1 MKKSVVIFTVF
12 LEAVLFLS
20 IAGSGMANPIPIP
33 TLIMPSENIDVSI
46 SPSAEGYNATVV
58 GIYPFTNE
66 NCENVIMY
74 FPIPS
79 DADNVSVKMDEN
91 NIPWTS
97 VDNIYPT
104 VLGNLPMIAWEIAPV
119 PDNFVITVSYEHS
132 LTTDGENYTFLY
144 AMGTGKYL
152 NTYAKETTAYVN
164 ITMPIEC
171 GSINVYL
178 DNEPTLFDRTTENN
192 KVVISLTVVSEMF
205 QPLTK
210 DLILKFETDSDLDGM
225 PDPWESQYGLDLNEN
240 DANGDKDGDG
250 YTNFQE
256 YQAGT
261 NPNDVASYP
270 VDSVDGINLMFIA
283 AGIAGV
289 AIMISVVFILKM
301 K

>member
-1 MKKSVVIFTVF
+1 MKKVVVIFTVF

-33 TLIMPSENIDVSI
+33 TLIMPSENIDVLI
-46 SPSAEGYNATVV
+46 SPSAEGYHATVV

-66 NCENVIMY
+66 NCENVTMY
-74 FPIPS
+74 FPIPV

-91 NIPWTS
+91 NITWTS

-104 VLGNLPMIAWEIAPV
+104 VLGNLSMIAWEIAPV
-119 PDNFVITVSYEHS
+119 PDNFVIKVSYDHM
-132 LTTDGENYTFLY
+132 LTTDGEYYTFLY

-152 NTYAKETTAYVN
+152 STYAKETTAYVK

-171 GSINVYL
+171 CSINVYL
-178 DNEPTLFDRTTENN
+178 DNEPTPFDRTTENN
-192 KVVISLTVVSEMF
+192 KVVISLKVVSGMF

-250 YTNFQE
+250 YTNSQE
-256 YQAGT
+256 YHAGT
-261 NPNDVASYP
+261 NPNDAASYP